1 MDKKVVVITGPI
13 GSGKSKVLSIINSL
27 GYNTVD
33 LDVVSGDILLSEE
46 SKDFLSKNF
55 PSSLINGGVS
65 RENIADIVFSDK
77 SKLEILENFLH
88 PKVLIKF
95 CLL

>member
-55 PSSLINGGVS
+55 PSSLITGGVS
-65 RENIADIVFSDK
+65 RENIANIVFSD
-77 SKLEILENFLH
+77 
-88 PKVLIKF
+88 
-95 CLL
+95 

>member
-46 SKDFLSKNF
+46 SKDFLSNNF
-55 PSSLINGGVS
+55 PSSLINGDVS
-65 RENIADIVFSDK
+65 RENIADIVFRD
-77 SKLEILENFLH
+77 
-88 PKVLIKF
+88 
-95 CLL
+95 CLLYTSPSPRD